1 MALKLA
7 DKATIGMVVSTLLLA
22 AILGGTAWASDENT
36 DLRYIEFATAEASRP
51 GVTVAEYEGNWENLD
66 AAREEW
72 SRIRLQDPCLEWAA
86 ASFVTGSD
94 TGRVRLIE
102 GASRYTGRALDDR
115 RAAYWDK
122 VSELTGLAATKN
134 DMGKVTFFADWLN
147 SNVIYYL
154 PYAMGGSED
163 RTCTTPASALLDGVA
178 VCTGYARAMRDLC
191 LASGIDCV
199 VVTDSAK
206 QHAWVKVEV
215 ESTWY
220 VADPTP
226 RLFSASAS
234 NSPIALVSD
243 DTYESLTGYRDGV
256 SGIGCAID
264 RSPICPE
271 L

>member
-102 GASRYTGRALDDR
+102 GASRYTGR
-115 RAAYWDK
+115 
-122 VSELTGLAATKN
+122 G
-134 DMGKVTFFADWLN
+134 
-147 SNVIYYL
+147 
-154 PYAMGGSED
+154 
-163 RTCTTPASALLDGVA
+163 
-178 VCTGYARAMRDLC
+178 
-191 LASGIDCV
+191 
-199 VVTDSAK
+199 
-206 QHAWVKVEV
+206 
-215 ESTWY
+215 
-220 VADPTP
+220 P
-226 RLFSASAS
+226 RLTAVL
-234 NSPIALVSD
+234 P
-243 DTYESLTGYRDGV
+243 TGTKCLSSQGSQRLRTTW
-256 SGIGCAID
+256 AK
-264 RSPICPE
+264 
-271 L
+271 